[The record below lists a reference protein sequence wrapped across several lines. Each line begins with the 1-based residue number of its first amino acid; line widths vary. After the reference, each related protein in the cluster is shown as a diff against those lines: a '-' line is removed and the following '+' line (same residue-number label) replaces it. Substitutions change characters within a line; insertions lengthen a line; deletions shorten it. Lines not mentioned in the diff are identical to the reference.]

1 MQSIIVK
8 ANLFMKIVKLL
19 LEVDK
24 VNYIGEVVYLPSSK
38 SFSKDYR
45 KHKNKLFSKNKKDS
59 KLQTP
64 TIIESK
70 KS

>member
-1 MQSIIVK
+1 VK
-8 ANLFMKIVKLL
+8 IPK
-19 LEVDK
+19 EVDK
-24 VNYIGEVVYLPSSK
+24 VNCTAEVVYLPSSK

-59 KLQTP
+59 KLLKP